1 MTGKRRKFDRRLG
14 QLRYRKLFIIA
25 TEGVKTEPQYFERFS
40 GSNSVVRVHCLKG
53 KHDSAPPHVLKRM
66 KEHLDREGL
75 KPSDKFPW
83 EAWLVVD
90 KDQWTEEQLAQL
102 HKWTKGADIYKFAL
116 SNPSFEYWLLLHFE
130 DGKGVANSQQCTTRL
145 KQYLPDYDKGI
156 DIRKITQEMIDDAV
170 ERAKARDNPP
180 CQDWPRKP
188 GSTVY
193 KLVESIQKA

>member
-1 MTGKRRKFDRRLG
+1 M
-14 QLRYRKLFIIA
+14 
-25 TEGVKTEPQYFERFS
+25 
-40 GSNSVVRVHCLKG
+40 
-53 KHDSAPPHVLKRM
+53 
-66 KEHLDREGL
+66 
-75 KPSDKFPW
+75 
-83 EAWLVVD
+83 
-90 KDQWTEEQLAQL
+90 
-102 HKWTKGADIYKFAL
+102 
-116 SNPSFEYWLLLHFE
+116 LHFE